1 MTAYGDT
8 SGPAEPLPSVAVQG
22 LLSFAREKG
31 HDNARQWVVG
41 LEEAAR
47 RLAN

>member
-8 SGPAEPLPSVAVQG
+8 SGPVEALPSVAVQG

-31 HDNARQWVVG
+31 HGNARHWVR
-41 LEEAAR
+41 LDEAAR